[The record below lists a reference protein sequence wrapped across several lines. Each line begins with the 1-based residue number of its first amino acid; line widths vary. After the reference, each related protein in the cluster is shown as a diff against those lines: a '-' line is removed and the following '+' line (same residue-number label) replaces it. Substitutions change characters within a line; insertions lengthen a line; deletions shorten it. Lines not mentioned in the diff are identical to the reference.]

1 MIGRPVISSCSLRN
15 VTTDPVKLTDPTTM
29 VNAMAIR
36 SKAGADPTRDT
47 ASSSTSATIAA
58 AAPPTPLKSATSCG
72 ICVIRTRYAP
82 SAPITV
88 PTATAIKIQPR
99 WSRSLDRKTI
109 TQASTAP
116 IAPIRLPRRAVR
128 GEDSP
133 FRATMKH
140 TAATR

>member
-1 MIGRPVISSCSLRN
+1 M
-15 VTTDPVKLTDPTTM
+15 KLTDPTTM
-29 VNAMAIR
+29 VKAMAI
-36 SKAGADPTRDT
+36 SSNAGADPARET
-47 ASSSTSATIAA
+47 ASSSTNATIAA

-72 ICVIRTRYAP
+72 IWVICTRYAA

-99 WSRSLDRKTI
+99 WSRSLDKKTI

-133 FRATMKH
+133 FKATMKH
-140 TAATR
+140 TAAAR